1 MIYRCEKCGKALT
14 TMPDYNKET
23 KDVSNGWQWV
33 VEHKEEY
40 CTKQ

>member
-1 MIYRCEKCGKALT
+1 MVIEIGKYYANDSNDL
-14 TMPDYNKET
+14 DNKET